1 MKNYITYGYQFII
14 GHFWGVIIK
23 KELCDLVVKKYV
35 NNQILSKSEDK
46 KINLI

>member
-1 MKNYITYGYQFII
+1 MVELSPVTIE
-14 GHFWGVIIK
+14 K